1 MRRFPGGSASCLTHK
16 AGSISKCKWPHEW
29 RGLAGAPAGTQSCL
43 QQIDKHLQSARHTS
57 GVLEPTPGVPCP
69 VCLGVP
75 GSVLGGPVRA
85 GGPREP
91 SQPVCPVNGSLGPP
105 SRPSADCRLLLCSGQ
120 ELGMRALEPGHPL
133 LLGSRVGGYVS
144 RGLQCR
150 EAVCTPSAPNT
161 SEGRSPHR
169 AGHRGTF
176 PPNPHRRLEGVIRLV
191 QPGGHRD
198 LIAGTTRGSCKG
210 WKDVGAQ
217 RGRRRSRPGF
227 NPPVARRGRRQS
239 QGRLCGRRMGKA
251 YLGGRSVQDPG
262 THHPLPSCERPC
274 PAPGNTCFSPCTQ
287 DGRVSWI
294 SSSRPCPGHQ
304 TLSMPRTLT

>member
-1 MRRFPGGSASCLTHK
+1 M
-16 AGSISKCKWPHEW
+16 
-29 RGLAGAPAGTQSCL
+29 
-43 QQIDKHLQSARHTS
+43 
-57 GVLEPTPGVPCP
+57 PCP

-133 LLGSRVGGYVS
+133 LLGSRVGGYIS

-217 RGRRRSRPGF
+217 RGRG
-227 NPPVARRGRRQS
+227 
-239 QGRLCGRRMGKA
+239 
-251 YLGGRSVQDPG
+251 DPG
-262 THHPLPSCERPC
+262 RASTLQLPGVAVGSHRDASVDGGWARPISAGAPC
-274 PAPGNTCFSPCTQ
+274 RTPAPITPCLLVRGPARPPETRASAHVPRMV
-287 DGRVSWI
+287 G
-294 SSSRPCPGHQ
+294 SRGSAHRGPAPV
-304 TLSMPRTLT
+304 TKR